1 MFKGVKFKIS
11 LVHCTLLRDLDFH
24 DYDYSWNALKRIWTV
39 YHYSWYFT
47 NNPIAPYWF
56 THNMTSY
63 IRRLDRKHHFTCST
77 HPRIDIDTET
87 SIFYVKSF
95 RPQSLSKIHIFPYN
109 LGRLIYD
116 DTNEEIWSN
125 FYSFRECVHS
135 PLTEGHFRDPIPRR
149 RKIDF
154 EGRGREYG
162 ISECVQGIFVVHRS
176 SNDNIGHIFM
186 CRYWILHSRPKI
198 FLRSLWVGFANT
210 TDFFVKKSRL
220 SMLASIKAVLHHHIH
235 LPIVDTIVV

>member
-1 MFKGVKFKIS
+1 MS
-11 LVHCTLLRDLDFH
+11 
-24 DYDYSWNALKRIWTV
+24 AL

-95 RPQSLSKIHIFPYN
+95 RPQSLSKIETHPSH
-109 LGRLIYD
+109 LGKLIYD

-135 PLTEGHFRDPIPRR
+135 PLTDSHFRDPIPRR

-176 SNDNIGHIFM
+176 SNDNIGHNFM
-186 CRYWILHSRPKI
+186 YKCRGKNSSVL
-198 FLRSLWVGFANT
+198 
-210 TDFFVKKSRL
+210 FVIIHFIRKTHPIEL
-220 SMLASIKAVLHHHIH
+220 LSIKWTGTSTLQ
-235 LPIVDTIVV
+235 